1 MTPLEYILLGSCP
14 HCQHQHMGGGQR
26 MYKSFLNH
34 VKALHEEDYDAYYT
48 AYLNRKFYSIVDF
61 DSLGD

>member
-1 MTPLEYILLGSCP
+1 
-14 HCQHQHMGGGQR
+14 